1 MKKRKVWTALAVS
14 MAMMLL
20 VGLSSC
26 STKQHAINQL
36 ENFSEELRDNSARY
50 SVAEWEQAGEKFMK
64 IRKNISKHELD
75 YTPEEKAR
83 IGHLEGKCAGY
94 MAKGLKE
101 GVFDKVKAFGNE
113 LKGILKG
120 ILNAVTYF

>member
-50 SVAEWEQAGEKFMK
+50 NVAEYK
-64 IRKNISKHELD
+64 
-75 YTPEEKAR
+75 
-83 IGHLEGKCAGY
+83 EGK
-94 MAKGLKE
+94 MVLR
-101 GVFDKVKAFGNE
+101 KVSRLARSS
-113 LKGILKG
+113 
-120 ILNAVTYF
+120 